1 MIKVKLI
8 TYFVDDEKL
17 EEIYTLKEFQDMFN
31 RTKHDGLDNVNRIE
45 FIVE

>member
-8 TYFVDDEKL
+8 TYYVDGEKL

-31 RTKHDGLDNVNRIE
+31 RPKHDGLDNVDRIE